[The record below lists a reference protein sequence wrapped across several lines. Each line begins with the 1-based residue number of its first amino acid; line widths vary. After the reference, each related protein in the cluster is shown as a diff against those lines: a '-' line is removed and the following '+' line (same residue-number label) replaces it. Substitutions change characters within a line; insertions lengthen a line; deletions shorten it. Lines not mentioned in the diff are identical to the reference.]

1 MVKVLTLVRPLSK
14 SPMFSPKR
22 FQMTRIVCHQARF
35 KFAVVFIVAATA
47 VVTRDVSG
55 YALEGPKWLSSPVMQ
70 LSLGNAGHVLIDGN
84 TSWNYAAAP
93 ALAIWNQIIARIQL
107 GRVLNSTVQSAQ
119 QDGFNSMAF
128 SSTVFGQNFG
138 PNTYAVTTYWYSG
151 TAIAEADIL
160 FNNAKPWD
168 SYRGA
173 LRFGANGLIGDIQ
186 RVALHELGHAIGLD
200 HPDDVGQNVAAIMNS
215 LISDRYTLAPDDI
228 AGAQSLYGARI
239 TGTASNIL
247 WQNSSTG
254 ARQIWVMN
262 GTVHAATA
270 NLGTLSTQ
278 WNIVASADFSGD
290 GKVDIVWENSS
301 TGQCVVWFM
310 NGSTFI
316 SAANLAT
323 VPHPWEI
330 ATAADFNGNG
340 RADLLLE
347 NMTTGQRVIW
357 FMNGTTRTS
366 SWSLGLVGTA
376 WKITGSGDF
385 NGDGKADILWQNN
398 AAGQRAIWLMNG
410 TQYVGSA
417 SLGAVPIQW
426 NMVGTGE
433 FNGDGKRDI
442 LWQNNTTGQRT
453 IWLMNGTTLIG
464 NVSLGNIPTQWNIRN
479 Y

>member
-1 MVKVLTLVRPLSK
+1 MLARS

-22 FQMTRIVCHQARF
+22 FEMTRIVCHQARF

-47 VVTRDVSG
+47 FVTRDVSG
-55 YALEGPKWLSSPVMQ
+55 YALEGPKWLSSPVMR

-84 TSWNYAAAP
+84 TSWNLAAAP
-93 ALAIWNQIIARIQL
+93 ALDMWNQVITRIQL
-107 GRVLNSTVQSAQ
+107 GRVFSSGPQPAQHDGINSI
-119 QDGFNSMAF
+119 AF
-128 SSTVFGQNFG
+128 STTVFGQTWSPSAYG
-138 PNTYAVTTYWYSG
+138 VTIIWYSG
-151 TAIAEADIL
+151 SNMTEADVL
-160 FNNAKPWD
+160 FNSTKIWD
-168 SYRGA
+168 SYRGP
-173 LRFGANGLIGDIQ
+173 LRFNANGNLKADIQ
-186 RVALHELGHAIGLD
+186 RVAVHELGHVIGLD
-200 HPDDVGQNVAAIMNS
+200 HPDDAGQNVAAIMNS
-215 LISDRYTLAPDDI
+215 LISDRYSLAPDDI
-228 AGAQSLYGARI
+228 AGAQFLYGPRI

-262 GTVHAATA
+262 GTVHAATV
-270 NLGTLSTQ
+270 NLGTVSTQ
-278 WNIVASADFSGD
+278 WNIVASADFNGD

-310 NGSTFI
+310 NGTTFI
-316 SAANLAT
+316 SAANLPA

-340 RADLLLE
+340 RADLLLQ
-347 NMTTGQRVIW
+347 NITTGQRVIW

-366 SWSLGLVGTA
+366 SWSLGLVGAT

-385 NGDGKADILWQNN
+385 NRDGKTDILWQNN

-410 TQYVGSA
+410 TTLIGNV
-417 SLGAVPIQW
+417 SLGIVPTQW
-426 NMVGTGE
+426 NMVGTGD

-442 LWQNNTTGQRT
+442 LWQNNTTGQRA

-464 NVSLGNIPTQWNIRN
+464 NVSLGIVPTQWNIRN

>member
-1 MVKVLTLVRPLSK
+1 MV
-14 SPMFSPKR
+14 SPKP
-22 FQMTRIVCHQARF
+22 QEKTRMVYRPALATFVGAFMI
-35 KFAVVFIVAATA
+35 AAA
-47 VVTRDVSG
+47 AFLTREVSG
-55 YALEGPKWLSSPVMQ
+55 YVLEGPKWLSSPVMQ

-93 ALAIWNQIIARIQL
+93 ALAMWNQIIARIQL
-107 GRVLNSTVQSAQ
+107 GRVLNSTVQPAQ

-151 TAIAEADIL
+151 TTIAEADVL
-160 FNNAKPWD
+160 FNNTKPWD

-173 LRFGANGLIGDIQ
+173 LRFGANGLIGDLQ
-186 RVALHELGHAIGLD
+186 RIALHELGHAIGLD
-200 HPDDVGQNVAAIMNS
+200 HPDEAGQNVAAIMNS
-215 LISDRYTLAPDDI
+215 LISDRYTLALDDI
-228 AGAQSLYGARI
+228 AGAQFLYGVRI

-278 WNIVASADFSGD
+278 WNIVASADFNGD
-290 GKVDIVWENSS
+290 GKVDIVWENIS

-310 NGSTFI
+310 NGTTFI
-316 SAANLAT
+316 SAANLPT

-340 RADLLLE
+340 RADLLLQ

-357 FMNGTTRTS
+357 FMNRTS
-366 SWSLGLVGTA
+366 LVGVVNLGTVGTA

-385 NGDGKADILWQNN
+385 NGNRKADILWQNN

-410 TQYVGSA
+410 TQYLGSA
-417 SLGAVPIQW
+417 SLGTVPTQW

-464 NVSLGNIPTQWNIRN
+464 NVSLGIVPTQWNIRN

>member
-1 MVKVLTLVRPLSK
+1 
-14 SPMFSPKR
+14 
-22 FQMTRIVCHQARF
+22 
-35 KFAVVFIVAATA
+35 
-47 VVTRDVSG
+47 
-55 YALEGPKWLSSPVMQ
+55 MQ
-70 LSLGNAGHVLIDGN
+70 LSLGNAGRVLVDGN

-93 ALAIWNQIIARIQL
+93 ALAMWNQRIARIQL
-107 GRVLNSTVQSAQ
+107 GRVLNSTVQPAES
-119 QDGFNSMAF
+119 DGFNSMAF
-128 SSTVFGQNFG
+128 ASTVFGQNFG
-138 PNTYAVTTYWYSG
+138 PNTYAVTIYWYSG
-151 TAIAEADIL
+151 TTMAEADIL

-200 HPDDVGQNVAAIMNS
+200 HPDDAGQSVDAIMNS

-228 AGAQSLYGARI
+228 AGAQFLYGARI
-239 TGTASNIL
+239 TSTASNIL

-278 WNIVASADFSGD
+278 WNIVASADFNID

-310 NGSTFI
+310 NGTIFI
-316 SAANLAT
+316 SAANLPT
-323 VPHPWEI
+323 VSQPWDI
-330 ATAADFNGNG
+330 ATASDFNGNG

-347 NMTTGQRVIW
+347 NMITGQRVIW
-357 FMNGTTRTS
+357 LMNGTS
-366 SWSLGLVGTA
+366 LVGVVNLGAVATA

-385 NGDGKADILWQNN
+385 NGDGKADVLWQNN
-398 AAGQRAIWLMNG
+398 TTGQRAIWLMNR
-410 TQYVGSA
+410 TQYAGSA
-417 SLGAVPIQW
+417 SLGTLPTQW
-426 NMVGTGE
+426 NMVGTGD

-464 NVSLGNIPTQWNIRN
+464 NSSLGIVPTQWEIRN